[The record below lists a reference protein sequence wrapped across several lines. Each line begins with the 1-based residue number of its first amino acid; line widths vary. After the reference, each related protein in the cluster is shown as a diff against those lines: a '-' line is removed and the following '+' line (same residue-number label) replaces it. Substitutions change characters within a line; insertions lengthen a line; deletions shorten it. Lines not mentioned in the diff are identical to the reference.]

1 MSTQNVNVAR
11 FAGNVECDFL
21 ECFFKHC
28 DFTYY
33 ACTCCHC
40 WQISFHRSHIDKAF
54 LQYEYWCVLERP
66 AWWQNLCYK
75 FCIGKVL
82 RDPLY
87 EIWSC
92 GSSFGSWGQVFHKK
106 CKVTFHVPFEYAENK
121 YIFEIYKCNFVIYK
135 CNFENYKCNIEIF
148 FRKWKNLLCSDR
160 IVTWFGMG
168 SCDILKMADLQVC
181 IFYFPN
187 EFSNGFHYWRLCH
200 KYHKW
205 CFWFFYYDEMHWCV

>member
-1 MSTQNVNVAR
+1 MRLFGV
-11 FAGNVECDFL
+11 
-21 ECFFKHC
+21 FFKHC

-135 CNFENYKCNIEIF
+135 CNFEICKCNFETS
-148 FRKWKNLLCSDR
+148 KCSFQCNCNNN
-160 IVTWFGMG
+160 IKAQWAFLG
-168 SCDILKMADLQVC
+168 SNSLVLHQA
-181 IFYFPN
+181 N
-187 EFSNGFHYWRLCH
+187 S
-200 KYHKW
+200 
-205 CFWFFYYDEMHWCV
+205 